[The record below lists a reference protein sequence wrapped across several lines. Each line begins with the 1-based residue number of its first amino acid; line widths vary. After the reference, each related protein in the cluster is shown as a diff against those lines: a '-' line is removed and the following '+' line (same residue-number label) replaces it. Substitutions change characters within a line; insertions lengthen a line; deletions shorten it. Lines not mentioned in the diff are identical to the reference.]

1 MKLKAVLSVFM
12 CMISVFSIVG
22 CSSDE
27 RVDESSGAGDV
38 QIEYKITIEQ
48 VESEDFEI
56 LGNVVRKYLET
67 PYSQSLPLVQSPKS
81 DGEDL
86 QIAYISFKSDYKESF
101 TIRYSENAN
110 FSDYK
115 DIIYKP
121 KKRLRRYNVN
131 LGILFPDTRY
141 YAFIYATDDPE
152 FKSEVIGFKTEDC
165 RVRLISLID
174 ENGKGPRNVR
184 DIGGYPGLDGKRIK
198 DGMIYRGGY
207 LNHRYGAD
215 DAYAL
220 TDYGRNIMANELG
233 IKGEIDLR
241 TSGVDDVDALAEGKL
256 PQTKNQ
262 ICDNNP
268 YYKFT
273 ITQYDLIFNNSES
286 QKNIKNIFKTLAKKE
301 SYPLYLHC
309 NAGADRTGT
318 ICALIEFL
326 LGVTEENA
334 TRDFELTSFS
344 PFGKRTRVYVQQND
358 SGNYVA
364 WGKLLETLRAF
375 DDNENGNLATATEK
389 YLLSSGVTQI
399 EIDSIRSILLETYE

>member
-1 MKLKAVLSVFM
+1 M
-12 CMISVFSIVG
+12 CAISVFSIAG
-22 CSSDE
+22 CSSDKSMN
-27 RVDESSGAGDV
+27 ESSGAGDART
-38 QIEYKITIEQ
+38 EYKITIEQ
-48 VESEDFEI
+48 SESEYFEI
-56 LGNVVRKYLET
+56 LGSVVRTYLET

-81 DGEDL
+81 VGEDS
-86 QIAYISFKSDYKESF
+86 QIAYISFKSEYKESF
-101 TIRYSENAN
+101 TVRYSEKPD

-115 DIIYKP
+115 EIVYKP
-121 KKRLRRYNVN
+121 KKSLRNYNVN
-131 LGILFPDTRY
+131 LGILVPDTRY

-165 RVRLISLID
+165 GVRLISLID

-198 DGMIYRGGY
+198 YGMIYRGGY
-207 LNHRYGAD
+207 LNHRYGAN

-241 TSGVDDVDALAEGKL
+241 TAGADDVDTLAEEKL

-262 ICDNNP
+262 ICENDP

-273 ITQYDLIFNNSES
+273 ITQYDLIFNHSVS
-286 QKNIKNIFKTLAKKE
+286 QKNIKNIFQTLAKKE

-318 ICALIEFL
+318 ICALIECL
-326 LGVTEENA
+326 LGVSEEDA
-334 TRDFELTSFS
+334 TKDFELTSFS
-344 PFGKRTRVYVQQND
+344 PFGKHTRVYVQQND
-358 SGNYVA
+358 SGNYIA

-375 DDNENGNLATATEK
+375 DDSENGNLATATEK
-389 YLLSSGVTQI
+389 YLLSLGVTQS